1 MIHVPQSG
9 TYLLAMIICLGGI
22 GCQLR
27 RPKTAPSRMIE
38 PQLVEPQATGLS
50 PQVASGSSPQ
60 VMKDPNAAPIR
71 LLDTQTLGHIGRRL
85 LHQQPNGELVEDT
98 VWRWAAPPDRYLDT
112 ALRMEA
118 AAHPKVRLVDSASAT
133 SLSATLLAWNLGSEG
148 GTRLAAAVEFQITGS
163 DRVQHTRIVRFSEPV
178 SETLPGDL
186 SAASGRLLRRL
197 ASEGV
202 SLTEKK
208 LFQGE

>member
-1 MIHVPQSG
+1 MIRVPQSG
-9 TYLLAMIICLGGI
+9 AYLLAAVVCLGEI

-38 PQLVEPQATGLS
+38 PQLVEPQASGLS

-85 LHQQPNGELVEDT
+85 LHQQPNGELVEDA
-98 VWRWAAPPDRYLDT
+98 VWRWAAPPDRYLDA

-118 AAHPKVRLVDSASAT
+118 AAQPRLRLVDSASAT
-133 SLSATLLAWNLGSEG
+133 SLSATLLAWNLESEG
-148 GTRLAAAVEFQITGS
+148 GTRLVAAVEFQVTGS
-163 DRVQHTRIVRFSEPV
+163 DRVQHTRMVRLSEPI

-186 SAASGRLLRRL
+186 SAASGRLLHRL
-197 ASEGV
+197 ALEGLR
-202 SLTEKK
+202 LTEKEQ
-208 LFQGE
+208 LQGE

>member
-85 LHQQPNGELVEDT
+85 LHQQPNGELVEDA
-98 VWRWAAPPDRYLDT
+98 VWRWSAPPDRYLDT
-112 ALRMEA
+112 ALRIEA

-133 SLSATLLAWNLGSEG
+133 LLSATLLAWHLEDKG
-148 GTRLAAAVEFQITGS
+148 GTRLAAAVEFQITSS
-163 DRVQHTRIVRFSEPV
+163 DHVLRTQVVKSSEPI
-178 SETLPGDL
+178 SENLPGDL
-186 SAASGRLLRRL
+186 SAAAGRLLRRL
-197 ASEGV
+197 SSEGLK
-202 SLTEKK
+202 LTER
-208 LFQGE
+208 